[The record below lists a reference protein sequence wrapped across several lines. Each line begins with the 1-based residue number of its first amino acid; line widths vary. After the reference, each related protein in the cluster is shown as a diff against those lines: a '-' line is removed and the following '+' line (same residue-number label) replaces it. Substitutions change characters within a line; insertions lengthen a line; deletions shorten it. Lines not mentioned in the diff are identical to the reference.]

1 MKGGGL
7 SGPVGLAQALAQ
19 TALCN
24 AELVLHRSWSLLV
37 VTFGSGSQAMLN
49 LPSHLSVYF
58 LHESLVL
65 AQGAVGSVGQWD
77 TRSRWGGLGVAA
89 IANVDY
95 YEHLGLSP

>member
-49 LPSHLSVYF
+49 LPSHLSVSSIGPHDLQAPLSTGPSPVS
-58 LHESLVL
+58 LHLPLPDGAIVPAGTLRTFSL
-65 AQGAVGSVGQWD
+65 
-77 TRSRWGGLGVAA
+77 
-89 IANVDY
+89 
-95 YEHLGLSP
+95 